1 MVLGD
6 KVRKVIGY
14 TIGEA
19 TPTKV
24 TFISKEVP
32 TVGQYVVLEYC
43 DKRVLGMIQS
53 LVRGSVSITENIYD
67 PTAVERIRIFENS
80 GTHYIKGTIKILG
93 DVESLKIPRTP
104 PPPATEVYEA
114 DSNTL
119 RQIFGNDSGVGIKI
133 GVLISQP
140 NVPVYVDINKM
151 VSRHLAILAITGAG
165 KSNTVAIIADGIAQ
179 LGGAVLIFDMHSEY
193 STARFKSGKPN
204 VIQARIN
211 PVNLSTSELLK
222 LLNIDQSSFKQ
233 ERYFRKALKEAKR
246 KLLSGLIHPDQLL
259 GVIQREL
266 ERYSEEDRYKPDRS
280 SIMSV
285 ANKVEGLLDRYEHV
299 IDYYAPDVVDQLK
312 LGRVNVVDLG
322 QVDEEAADVIVSH
335 SLSSLLSSRKR
346 YTTRGE
352 GIPFPVFVVLE
363 EAHILAPKD
372 RSTLSKYW
380 ISRIA
385 REGRKFGIGLCLVSQ
400 RPKALDPN
408 TLSQMNNM
416 IVLRLVEPSDQRYVQ
431 EASETLSEDLVEQL
445 PSLNVGE
452 AIVLGM
458 MVKIPALVKIDK
470 FEGKLIGGDLDVV
483 RAWKR
488 CSSILTKKAVV
499 ETRELDNMLESW

>member
-1 MVLGD
+1 MGRL
-6 KVRKVIGY
+6 IGY

-19 TPTKV
+19 TPTRV

-32 TVGQYVVLEYC
+32 IVGQYVILEYSN
-43 DKRVLGMIQS
+43 KRVLGMIQN
-53 LVRGSVSITENIYD
+53 LVRGSVSITDNIHD
-67 PTAVERIRIFENS
+67 PIAVERIRMFENNE
-80 GTHYIKGTIKILG
+80 THYIKGTIKILG
-93 DVESLKIPRTP
+93 DVDSLKIPRTP

-114 DSNTL
+114 DSEVL
-119 RQIFGNDSGVGIKI
+119 REIFGNSSGTGIRI

-140 NVPVYVDINKM
+140 NVPVYIDVNKM

-165 KSNTVAIIADGIAQ
+165 KSNTVAVIADRIAQ

-193 STARFKSGKPN
+193 STAKFESGRAN
-204 VIQARIN
+204 VIEAKIN
-211 PVNLSTSELLK
+211 PTNLSTSELLR

-233 ERYFRKALKEAKR
+233 ERYFRKALKEAKK
-246 KLLSGLIHPDQLL
+246 KLLAGLIHPDELL
-259 GVIQREL
+259 KVLQREL
-266 ERYSEEDRYKPDRS
+266 ERYSEEEKYKSDKS

-285 ANKVEGLLDRYEHV
+285 INKIEGLLDRYESI
-299 IDYYAPDVVDQLK
+299 IDYYAPDIVDQLK
-312 LGRVNVVDLG
+312 LGCVNVVDLG

-335 SLSSLLSSRKR
+335 ALSSLLISRKR
-346 YTTRGE
+346 YTAGGE
-352 GIPFPVFVVLE
+352 GLPFPIFVVLE

-372 RSTLSKYW
+372 RNTLSKYW
-380 ISRIA
+380 ISRVA

-445 PSLNVGE
+445 PSLNIGE
-452 AIVLGM
+452 AVVLGM
-458 MVKIPALVKIDK
+458 MIKVPALVKIDK
-470 FEGKLIGGDLDVV
+470 FKGKLIGGDLDVV
-483 RAWKR
+483 NVWRK
-488 CSSILTKKAVV
+488 CSSTLVKKVV
-499 ETRELDNMLESW
+499 MEAKELDDMLDSW

>member
-1 MVLGD
+1 M
-6 KVRKVIGY
+6 RRIIGY

-19 TPTKV
+19 TPTQV

-32 TVGQYVVLEYC
+32 AVGQYVILEYGGR
-43 DKRVLGMIQS
+43 RVLGMIQS
-53 LVRGSVSITENIYD
+53 LVRGSVSITDDIYD
-67 PTAVERIRIFENS
+67 AAAVERIRAFEN
-80 GTHYIKGTIKILG
+80 GETHYIKGIVKILG
-93 DVESLKIPRTP
+93 DIESLRIPRTP
-104 PPPATEVYEA
+104 PPPATEIYEA
-114 DSNTL
+114 DIETL
-119 RQIFGNDSGVGIKI
+119 KRIFGNDHGTGIRI

-140 NVPVYVDINKM
+140 KVPVYVDVNKM

-165 KSNTVAIIADGIAQ
+165 KSNTVAIIADGIAR

-193 STARFKSGKPN
+193 STAKFRSGKAN
-204 VIQARIN
+204 VIRAKIN

-233 ERYFRKALKEAKR
+233 ERYFRKALKEAKKR
-246 KLLSGLIHPDQLL
+246 LMSGSIHPDQLL
-259 GVIQREL
+259 EIIQREL
-266 ERYSEEDRYKPDRS
+266 EKYSEEDRYKSDRS

-285 ANKVEGLLDRYEHV
+285 INKIEGFLDRYEHM
-299 IDYYAPDVVDQLK
+299 IDYYAPDIVDQLK
-312 LGRVNVVDLG
+312 LGYVNVVDLG

-335 SLSSLLSSRKR
+335 ALSSLLLSRKR
-346 YTTRGE
+346 YIVSGD
-352 GIPFPVFVVLE
+352 GLSFPIFVVLE

-372 RSTLSKYW
+372 RGTLSKYW
-380 ISRIA
+380 ISRVA

-416 IVLRLVEPSDQRYVQ
+416 IVLRLVEPSDKRYFQ

-452 AIVLGM
+452 AVVLGM

-470 FEGKLIGGDLDVV
+470 FEGKLVGGDLDVV
-483 RAWKR
+483 SAWRK
-488 CSSILTKKAVV
+488 CSSTLAKRVIVKAK
-499 ETRELDNMLESW
+499 ELDDMLELW